1 MNLIHP
7 DDRAALPDAGAAQ
20 DHVLRLEIE
29 HDTLYCDAVKLKKV
43 LLNAIVHRDYGFSG
57 SIIINVSDEEMEFIS
72 IGGLVSGLS
81 TEDIRSGISQ
91 PRNPK
96 LAEVFHRLR
105 LIESYGTGIRRIYH
119 LYAACARQLRIEVTS
134 NTFKMIL
141 PNMNAERNK
150 PDEAVEIRGKRESAS
165 ISPQESRILSHLHE
179 NGQATDEALEALLNV
194 KKTRIYEL
202 TRRLKN
208 KGLIV
213 ADGRGKNKKYRLN
226 TEK

>member
-57 SIIINVSDEEMEFIS
+57 SIIINVSDEEMEFIP

-96 LAEVFHRLR
+96 LTEVFHRLR

-119 LYAACARQLRIEVTS
+119 LYAACARQPRG
-134 NTFKMIL
+134 M
-141 PNMNAERNK
+141 NK
-150 PDEAVEIRGKRESAS
+150 PQNPDGFAGRR
-165 ISPQESRILSHLHE
+165 QEY
-179 NGQATDEALEALLNV
+179 GGAA
-194 KKTRIYEL
+194 
-202 TRRLKN
+202 KN
-208 KGLIV
+208 
-213 ADGRGKNKKYRLN
+213 
-226 TEK
+226 